1 MVQKSTSVAEISA
14 ALRAAD
20 IHALPRVIKL
30 YRDDP
35 RQGVVSAVE
44 VARRRLAAARKEIRR
59 SAAMY
64 DLQRTLDPDGTR
76 FILGIDEVGRGAV
89 AGPLTV
95 AAVALPL
102 DRPIDGLD
110 DSKRL
115 TPERREELA
124 QEIHLTALVVKIVH
138 VPAEEIDLM
147 GMSLCL
153 RAAVMRAILGV
164 EQEPHAVLIDGTPL
178 RAHPRER
185 AIIKGDGSE
194 ACIAAASIVA
204 KVARDALMRELDPVY
219 PGYGFAASKGYASP
233 EHIQQIKTV
242 GLTEVH
248 RATFCTGFLEE
259 SLF

>member
-20 IHALPRVIKL
+20 IELLPRIIKL
-30 YRDDP
+30 HRDDT
-35 RQGVVSAVE
+35 RQGVVAAVE
-44 VARRRLAAARKEIRR
+44 VARRRLATARKEYRR
-59 SAAMY
+59 SVAMY
-64 DLQRTLDPDGTR
+64 DLQRSLDPDGTR

-102 DRPIDGLD
+102 DQPIHGLD
-110 DSKRL
+110 DSKKL
-115 TPERREELA
+115 TPARREELA
-124 QEIHLTALVVKIVH
+124 GEIHEIALVVNIVH

-153 RAAVMRAILGV
+153 RAAASRAILGV
-164 EQEPHAVLIDGTPL
+164 EAEPHAVLIDGTPL
-178 RAHPRER
+178 RIHPRER
-185 AIIKGDGSE
+185 AIVKGDGSE

-219 PGYGFAASKGYASP
+219 PGYGFAASKGYAST
-233 EHIQQIKTV
+233 EHIQQIRAV

-248 RATFCTGFLEE
+248 RATFCTGFTEE

>member
-1 MVQKSTSVAEISA
+1 MVQKSASVIEISA

-20 IHALPRVIKL
+20 IDALPRIIKL
-30 YRDDP
+30 HRDDA
-35 RQGVVSAVE
+35 RLGVSAAVE
-44 VARRRLAAARKEIRR
+44 VARKRLAAARKEFRR
-59 SAAMY
+59 SEAMY
-64 DLQRTLDPDGTR
+64 DLQRSIDPDGTR

-102 DRPIDGLD
+102 DRPIHGLD
-110 DSKRL
+110 DSKKL
-115 TPERREELA
+115 SPSRREELA
-124 QEIHLTALVVKIVH
+124 AIIHQTALVAIIVH

-153 RAAVMRAILGV
+153 RAAVSRAILGV
-164 EQEPHAVLIDGTPL
+164 ESEPHAVLIDGTPL
-178 RAHPRER
+178 RVHPRER
-185 AIIKGDGSE
+185 AIVKGDGSE

-219 PGYGFAASKGYASP
+219 PGYGFAASKGYASS
-233 EHIQQIKTV
+233 EHIQQIRTA

-248 RATFCTGFLEE
+248 RATFCTGFTEE